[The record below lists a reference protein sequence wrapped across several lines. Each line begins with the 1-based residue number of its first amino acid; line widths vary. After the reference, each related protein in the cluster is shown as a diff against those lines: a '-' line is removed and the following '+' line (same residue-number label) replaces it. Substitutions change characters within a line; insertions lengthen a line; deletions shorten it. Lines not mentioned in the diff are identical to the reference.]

1 MLGKHTE
8 SGQKI
13 AQLEDVIKRKDREIY
28 EVKQECANAFK
39 QIYELSKGNSFDNDR
54 AIKNRMG
61 EIAKDNFNLLLDDLI
76 DYKNEQNN
84 KIIELPNT
92 DQSTK

>member
-1 MLGKHTE
+1 MKIGKHTE

-54 AIKNRMG
+54 AIKNKMG
-61 EIAKDNFNLLLDDLI
+61 EIAKDNFNILLDDLI
-76 DYKNEQNN
+76 DYKYEQNN
-84 KIIELPNT
+84 KIIELLT
-92 DQSTK
+92 RQSK